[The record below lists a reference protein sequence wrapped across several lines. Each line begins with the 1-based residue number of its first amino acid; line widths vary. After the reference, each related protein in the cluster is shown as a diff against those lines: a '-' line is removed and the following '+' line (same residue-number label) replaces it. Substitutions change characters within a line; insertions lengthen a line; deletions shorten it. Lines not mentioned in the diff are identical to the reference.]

1 MSGSMPMIGV
11 TVSEVRHKHDVQNV
25 LHGEPTQTEMTLG
38 LAYMRAVEMAGGLAV
53 ALPPL
58 TMENVDSVL
67 DHLAGVLLTGGPDLD
82 PSCYGAEPHAQLGP
96 TDPVVDGFEVELCR
110 RAYHRRVPILGICRG
125 AQVLNV
131 ARQGTL
137 HQHVPDL
144 VADAVLHRQT
154 LPGDH
159 TTHEVRVAPD
169 SSLAQTTGGGP
180 VMVNSF
186 HHQAIDRPGLDLRPV
201 AWSKDGLVEA
211 VEGKCGQFGSDGHF
225 VMGVQWH
232 AETLVGEAEQLA
244 LFERLVEAARPA
256 EEQALIE
263 PRGPVAKDPVS
274 RQDSDSGEQE
284 DSGAH
289 AV

>member
-1 MSGSMPMIGV
+1 MIGV
-11 TVSEVRHKHDVQNV
+11 TVSEIRHKHDVQNV

-53 ALPPL
+53 ALPPF

-67 DHLAGVLLTGGPDLD
+67 DHLSGLLLTGGPDLD
-82 PSCYGAEPHAQLGP
+82 PTCYGAEPHLELGP
-96 TDPVVDGFEVELCR
+96 TDPVVDAFEVELCR
-110 RAYHRRVPILGICRG
+110 RAYRRSMPILGICRG

-144 VADAVLHRQT
+144 IKGVVEHRQT
-154 LPGDH
+154 LPGHH

-169 SSLAQTTGGGP
+169 SGLAQTTGGGP

-186 HHQAIDRPGLDLRPV
+186 HHQAIDRLGLDLRPV
-201 AWSKDGLVEA
+201 AWSKDGLIEA
-211 VEGKCGQFGSDGHF
+211 VEGKCGHFGKAGHF
-225 VMGVQWH
+225 VVGVQWH

-244 LFERLVEAARPA
+244 LFERLVEAAAPT
-256 EEQALIE
+256 EQQPDLIE
-263 PRGPVAKDPVS
+263 Q
-274 RQDSDSGEQE
+274 QDSDSGEQE